1 MNIQE
6 ENINQPETFVVTTLE
21 QARLLS
27 DEFKLRILMAFADRP
42 ATVKQVADELGEKQ
56 TRLYRHVDALLEAGL
71 LGVVEEKQKRG
82 TVERTL
88 QAVASRFEAEPSLF
102 QSEPSNESHAPI
114 KAQFQMAADA
124 FVRSLSAEAQSQG
137 GVDPICLRILN
148 RVSPERLE
156 ELHRLL
162 LEWVELA
169 SSEESDN
176 DDANANRRAFSALI
190 AFSKDPE

>member
-6 ENINQPETFVVTTLE
+6 ENSNQPETFVVTTLE

-27 DEFKLRILMAFADRP
+27 DEFKLRVLMAFADRP